1 MNYPF
6 QMYSIGY
13 LQIFNGISIIIGLP
27 RSLILKANR
36 CPTIQ
41 ASSTDKPAV
50 GSLVTALL
58 NAYALSV
65 HAGKVTLPILVCYYH
80 LTEFLLL
87 FLIRR
92 KGDLHVVSFTVDIS
106 SPHLSSFTP
115 EKFTLSTMTKTIS
128 KNNKLG
134 KE

>member
-41 ASSTDKPAV
+41 ASSMDKPAV

-65 HAGKVTLPILVCYYH
+65 RAGKVTLPNFCLY
-80 LTEFLLL
+80 LTESLLF

-134 KE
+134 SLKE